1 MYVPH
6 FLYSSSIN
14 GRFSCFRILATANKY
29 HNEHGHVEQNAKRRF
44 RCVCLTIE
52 TQAGGTNS
60 STSVR
65 ISVLSQGNCLG
76 QSPVPCPQHT
86 GSQPL
91 SGENAKVVGKSDRHF
106 CWLLMSRAAIRCD
119 GAVSPPESPPE
130 SLRMSRPILAQP
142 GPAPPCGVHSI
153 LLLGAKHP
161 SSSF

>member
-1 MYVPH
+1 MYHIFFIHLPSMGTSAVSVSWR
-6 FLYSSSIN
+6 LQIN
-14 GRFSCFRILATANKY
+14 ITMNMGTWNKMPS
-29 HNEHGHVEQNAKRRF
+29 GDSDVF
-44 RCVCLTIE
+44 CLTIE

-86 GSQPL
+86 GSQLL